1 MRNRFLVFHSIT
13 HSYLRCMLMLLTLF
27 YFYLSSQLGYIWLYA
42 ISFIFLIIVVI
53 TMSFLCSYITISDS
67 GIKLQ
72 YGFWRCYELRWEDIL
87 CCGTFSLKI
96 LGAVREEEYIY
107 FSKKP
112 VSYRNLVTSKI
123 LPAQSNEFIFL
134 SKQNKAF
141 ISIKKYVPKFKEL
154 DSAD

>member
-1 MRNRFLVFHSIT
+1 MRNRFFVFQGIT
-13 HSYLRCMLMLLTLF
+13 HSYLRCSLMSLVLF
-27 YFYLSSQLGYIWLYA
+27 IFYLSSQLDYIWLYA
-42 ISFIFLIIVVI
+42 ISVIFLIIAVI

-72 YGFWRCYELRWEDIL
+72 YGFWRCYEQRWEDIL

-96 LGAVREEEYIY
+96 LGAVQEEEYFY

-112 VSYRNLVTSKI
+112 VSYRNLVTSPI
-123 LPAQSNEFIFL
+123 LPAQSNDFIFL
-134 SKQNKAF
+134 SKQDKAL

-154 DSAD
+154 KNLD